1 MRPPAQFTA
10 GLVAI
15 KSQDKLKPPIQIR
28 KGEFNTY
35 PSLFKANPMHAL
47 VCSIGLLL
55 ACHHPIHPLRGL
67 LPIHSASLTTSESER
82 LNNYLEARLEEEL
95 LRGYNINSLFL
106 STLP

>member
-47 VCSIGLLL
+47 DCSIGLPS
-55 ACHHPIHPLRGL
+55 PIHPLHGL
-67 LPIHSASLTTSESER
+67 LPIHSASLTKSESER
-82 LNNYLEARLEEEL
+82 LNN
-95 LRGYNINSLFL
+95 
-106 STLP
+106 